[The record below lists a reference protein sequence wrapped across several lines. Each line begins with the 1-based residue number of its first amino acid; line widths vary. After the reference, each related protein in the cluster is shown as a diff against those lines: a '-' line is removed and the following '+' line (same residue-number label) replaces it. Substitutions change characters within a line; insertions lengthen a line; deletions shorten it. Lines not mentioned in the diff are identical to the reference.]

1 MARTREDATRNGAQ
15 AAGQLQRRL
24 ELRARQDVEPGSIDI
39 FGVIAGLDLPLM
51 MRPLKG
57 LLGAFLNDPTPG
69 ILVTTERPLSIQRF
83 TAAHEL
89 GHFLLN
95 HQPSLDDED
104 QILRRGPMP
113 RDASTGFQETEADAF
128 AVALLTPKWLI
139 HAHCARQKW
148 RVPELQRAEIV
159 YQLSLRLG
167 VSYEATT
174 RTLERYALIDANT
187 RARLLDVPRR
197 DLKAA
202 LLEDF
207 RPTDYK
213 GNVWLL
219 TERDQGGS
227 IDGSRNDLFVIR
239 LPELGAAGYLWDFD
253 TLVSSGFTLVRDA
266 RSFIDARVDPN
277 TVGGPDL
284 RRVLASPPEDA
295 RGELRLEQRRP
306 WLPAAPLETLTLAF
320 DLTGP
325 EEKGLSRAERRLRLA
340 AA

>member
-1 MARTREDATRNGAQ
+1 MARTREEATRNGAQ

-24 ELRARQDVEPGSIDI
+24 DLRARQETDPGAIDI
-39 FGVIAGLDLPLM
+39 FDIIAGLDLPLM

-57 LLGAFLNDPTPG
+57 LLGAFLNAPAPG
-69 ILVTTERPLSIQRF
+69 ILITTERPLSIQRF

-89 GHFLLN
+89 GHYLLD

-104 QILRRGPMP
+104 QILRRGPLP
-113 RDASTGFQETEADAF
+113 QDVRTGFQETEADAF
-128 AVALLTPKWLI
+128 AVAVLMPKWLI
-139 HAHCARQKW
+139 HAHCARQGW
-148 RVPELQRAEIV
+148 RMPELRQAEIV

-167 VSYEATT
+167 GSYEATT
-174 RTLERYALIDANT
+174 RTLERYALIDADA

-207 RPTDYK
+207 TPTDYR

-219 TERDQGGS
+219 TERDQGGH

-239 LPELGAAGYLWDFD
+239 LPELGAAGYLWDFE
-253 TLVSSGFTLVRDA
+253 TLAASGFTLVRDA
-266 RSFIDARVDPN
+266 RLSLDADG
-277 TVGGPDL
+277 VGGPNL
-284 RRVLASPPEDA
+284 RRVVASPPDDA
-295 RGELRLEQRRP
+295 RGLLQLAQRRP
-306 WLPAAPLETLTLAF
+306 WLPDTPIEALTLAF

-325 EEKGLSRAERRLRLA
+325 EERGLSRAERRQRLA